1 MGGTRC
7 VFRDCQVSTHRNPK
21 MHFFKLPIR
30 DPVRL
35 KAWLKN
41 CGNAE
46 ILNVPREKLTNRAVC
61 ARHFRYECFMN
72 YKLDRLVPNQVPTL
86 IRVSK
91 ESAWDLANLDENGE
105 PSMVKLT
112 PTLIHLIP
120 PSDFECPLGYSADDR
135 FARKYARRR
144 TSPKPLS
151 LEDVGSKKQ
160 RLEEEERISPVIE
173 LTPRKGEQALMV
185 EKKTKMEQLDK
196 RESIKCIPESKE
208 STVAAVDL
216 VQPAASAQRSP
227 NKFIDR
233 RMDTNGRSK
242 LIEENKEQLE
252 ETEQTK
258 EKLKQQRK
266 GSTVPE
272 VDPVTPDPPASE
284 NRDKLIDLTNSQ
296 ESLSESK
303 ESLDTHVDPVEPDPP
318 VNKNLDE
325 LQLKYDELKKD
336 LERISL
342 ENANLRQEVGQLETK
357 LVQANKAQRLTASCA
372 TPAPSLSKP
381 QLYRGIQKY
390 LGPTMAALVRMEMF
404 GGGERAWKEDER
416 DFAKELLQLGEH
428 VYTHCCDEWRFRLPS
443 LRQAKT
449 WLDEREI
456 DQDEEEDL

>member
-61 ARHFRYECFMN
+61 GRHFRYECFMN

-120 PSDFECPLGYSADDR
+120 PSGFECPLGYSADDR

-144 TSPKPLS
+144 TSPKPQP
-151 LEDVGSKKQ
+151 LEETSSKKQ
-160 RLEEEERISPVIE
+160 RLQEEERISPVID
-173 LTPRKGEQALMV
+173 LTNGKGKQEQLV
-185 EKKTKMEQLDK
+185 EQKTKLEHFDK
-196 RESIKCIPESKE
+196 RASIKCIPESKD

-216 VQPAASAQRSP
+216 VQPAAKFADRS
-227 NKFIDR
+227 I
-233 RMDTNGRSK
+233 DTNGRCKQS
-242 LIEENKEQLE
+242 EQKKAQ
-252 ETEQTK
+252 THQTK
-258 EKLKQQRK
+258 AELKQQSK
-266 GSTVPE
+266 VH
-272 VDPVTPDPPASE
+272 PVQPDPPASE
-284 NRDKLIDLTNSQ
+284 YLAKHIDLTNSQ
-296 ESLSESK
+296 ESPSESV
-303 ESLDTHVDPVEPDPP
+303 ESLDAAVDPVESDPP
-318 VNKNLDE
+318 VNKQLNE
-325 LQLKYDELKKD
+325 LQLKYDELKED

-342 ENANLRQEVGQLETK
+342 ENAALKQTVDQLETK
-357 LVQANKAQRLTASCA
+357 LSKAQSQTASCA

-381 QLYRGIQKY
+381 QLYRGMQKY
-390 LGPTMAALVRMEMF
+390 LGATMAALVRMEMF

-416 DFAKELLQLGEH
+416 EFAKELLQLGEH
-428 VYTHCCDEWRFRLPS
+428 VYTHCCDEWRFRLPT
-443 LRQAKT
+443 LRQAKS
-449 WLDEREI
+449 WLEEREI
-456 DQDEEEDL
+456 AQDEEEDL

>member
-151 LEDVGSKKQ
+151 LEEVGSKKQ
-160 RLEEEERISPVIE
+160 RISPVID
-173 LTPRKGEQALMV
+173 LTHIGEQELMV
-185 EKKTKMEQLDK
+185 EKKKKLEQLDI
-196 RESIKCIPESKE
+196 RGPIRCIPESKD

-216 VQPAASAQRSP
+216 VQPAASAQKSL

-233 RMDTNGRSK
+233 RMDTNGWSK
-242 LIEENKEQLE
+242 QIEQKKAQLQE
-252 ETEQTK
+252 MEQTRA
-258 EKLKQQRK
+258 ELKQQRK
-266 GSTVPE
+266 GSTVLE
-272 VDPVTPDPPASE
+272 VDPVTPDPPSSE

-303 ESLDTHVDPVEPDPP
+303 ESLDTTEDPVEPDPT

-342 ENANLRQEVGQLETK
+342 ENASLKQEVDQLETK

-372 TPAPSLSKP
+372 TPAPPLSKP

-428 VYTHCCDEWRFRLPS
+428 VYTHCCEEWRFRLPS

-456 DQDEEEDL
+456 AQDEEEDL

>member
-120 PSDFECPLGYSADDR
+120 PSDFECPLGFSADDR

-151 LEDVGSKKQ
+151 LEEVGSKKQ
-160 RLEEEERISPVIE
+160 RLQEEERISPVID
-173 LTPRKGEQALMV
+173 LTHIGEQELMV
-185 EKKTKMEQLDK
+185 EKKKKLEQLDI
-196 RESIKCIPESKE
+196 RGPIKCIPESKD

-216 VQPAASAQRSP
+216 VQPAALEQKRP

-233 RMDTNGRSK
+233 RMDTNGWSK
-242 LIEENKEQLE
+242 QIEEKKAQLQE
-252 ETEQTK
+252 MEQTRA
-258 EKLKQQRK
+258 ELKQQRK

-272 VDPVTPDPPASE
+272 VDTVTPDSPSSE

-303 ESLDTHVDPVEPDPP
+303 ESLDTTEDPVEPDPT

-342 ENANLRQEVGQLETK
+342 ENASLKQEVDQLETK

-372 TPAPSLSKP
+372 TPAPPLSKP

-428 VYTHCCDEWRFRLPS
+428 VYTHCCEEWRFRLPS

-456 DQDEEEDL
+456 AQDEEEDL